1 MNKRIYYKH
10 NFIEL
15 TVNQTQ
21 NNFNLKDVLINFVN
35 QPQNISFGFSDMPGK
50 KDLPDN
56 FYFIEAAGGLIQ
68 KNDDFLF
75 IRRHN
80 RWDLPKGK
88 LEKNEH
94 PELAAIRECEE
105 ECGISGLTIL
115 APLPFTWHLYEF
127 KGSYALK
134 KTWWYHMHTHF
145 EGRLIPQIE
154 EDITAVQWFKKSEL
168 ASLVLPDTYHT
179 IKDTVKSL
187 VEI

>member
-21 NNFNLKDVLINFVN
+21 NNFSLKEVLLNFVN
-35 QPQNISFGFSDMPGK
+35 DPKNISLGYAHLPSK
-50 KDLPDN
+50 VDLPDH
-56 FYFIEAAGGLIQ
+56 FYFIEAAGGFIQ

-94 PELAAIRECEE
+94 PEVAAIRECEE
-105 ECGISGLTIL
+105 ECGIYGLKIL
-115 APLPFTWHLYEF
+115 SPLPFTWHLYEF

-134 KTWWYHMHTHF
+134 KTWWYHMQTEY
-145 EGRLIPQIE
+145 EGLLTPQLE
-154 EDITAVQWFKKSEL
+154 EDITEVRWFNKSHIV
-168 ASLVLPDTYHT
+168 SKVLTDTYHT
-179 IKDTVKSL
+179 ISDTVKVHL
-187 VEI
+187 NL